1 MLYGYRQFYCIYK
14 NRWKSNWINEKWIRW
29 TNHDK
34 FVALRAKTFSYLID
48 VNREGK
54 KAKSTKKSVKKKIKF
69 ENCKNCSEATEL
81 ENKTNHLEKNK
92 INIDSLKKNH
102 EEFIINNKSILKT
115 QQRFRSER
123 HNVFTEE
130 INKIA
135 LSSNDN
141 KIMPSIDSIETH
153 AYETSEDLVSETEEY

>member
-1 MLYGYRQFYCIYK
+1 MSI
-14 NRWKSNWINEKWIRW
+14 
-29 TNHDK
+29 
-34 FVALRAKTFSYLID
+34 
-48 VNREGK
+48 GK
-54 KAKSTKKSVKKKIKF
+54 VKKQKAQKSVSEKKIKF

-81 ENKTNHLEKNK
+81 EKKTNHLEKSK

-115 QQRFRSER
+115 QQRFKSEM

-141 KIMPSIDSIETH
+141 KIMQSIDLIETH
-153 AYETSEDLVSETEEY
+153 AYGTNKDLVSENEEY